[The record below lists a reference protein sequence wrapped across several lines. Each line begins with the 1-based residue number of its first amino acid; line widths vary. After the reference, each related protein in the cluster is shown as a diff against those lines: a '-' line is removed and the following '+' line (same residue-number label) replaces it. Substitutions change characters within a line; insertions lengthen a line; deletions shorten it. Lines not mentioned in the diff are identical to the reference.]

1 MNTAAEK
8 LSDSEDGTG
17 ETVQSIPQYPWE
29 TDPTT
34 PMDTEIH
41 RFWYLKFLK

>member
-17 ETVQSIPQYPWE
+17 ETREAVFE
-29 TDPTT
+29 
-34 PMDTEIH
+34 
-41 RFWYLKFLK
+41 LKLEGKCGMAF

>member
-17 ETVQSIPQYPWE
+17 ETVQS
-29 TDPTT
+29 TT
-34 PMDTEIH
+34 LRHKEMKI
-41 RFWYLKFLK
+41 